1 MKNLF
6 QITIVFLTL
15 VFVFSLNSCKNPEK
29 ISVVRKVKPWD
40 KLILNVDDIEEA
52 KAAKKKVQE
61 RITYSKFYNKFGKLD
76 TKTYLAERIFYNIDG
91 KKEKQIQYL
100 STGDVDI
107 AWSYEYE
114 NDVEKK
120 ITAKNRFDQI
130 VYERLVKFD
139 NDGDEIEIKE
149 FNQKVK
155 DYYKSFIR
163 YDKNKLVKEIYTI
176 DNFGRQLS
184 KQNFEYNN
192 ERLSKIYEYDKLNQ
206 LVSEVELEYN
216 AEGKLT
222 KETRKTKLFK
232 ALSTKT
238 VKYKDG
244 KIYQINDNE
253 MLITYDYKGNNIIKE
268 HYAIPG
274 VGPQRRFD
282 YFYNN
287 KGLLK
292 TKVSVSGIGKPE
304 LHIFYRYKYY

>member
-15 VFVFSLNSCKNPEK
+15 VFIFSLNSCKNPEK
-29 ISVVRKVKPWD
+29 TSVVRKVKPWD

-76 TKTYLAERIFYNIDG
+76 TTTYLAERIFYNSNG

-184 KQNFEYNN
+184 KQTFEYNN

-206 LVSEVELEYN
+206 LVSEVELQYT

-222 KETRKTKLFK
+222 KEIRKTKPFD

-244 KIYQINDNE
+244 KIYQIDDNE

-268 HYAIPG
+268 HYAIHG

-282 YFYNN
+282 YFYNK

-304 LHIFYRYKYY
+304 LHIF